1 MVITNHIRIKFN
13 TLLSGS
19 LIQNIRTERITKLI
33 DDNGS
38 DVVFSSS
45 IGRLIGM
52 FQSMPKVSYVY
63 VLHNSA
69 SGFVTCSRK
78 ETKSTQFEKSLESDV
93 EIWRESIGLNS
104 SADVLVSLAWT
115 TDDEKRKMIMFPEFL
130 GTDMT
135 FGLNK
140 ERRNL
145 VTFVGVDG
153 LNQSFIGC
161 RCWMPSKQTI
171 AYQWAV
177 DIALPMLIG
186 KSTSMRNRII
196 CSDKEKSLNDS
207 IKSSINRPNG
217 NFGMSKFRLDY
228 YHLVTQPINKMVG
241 AIARKSDLFLKKEK
255 VIRYWI
261 KSWFTDVKTKDEFS
275 LSYNQLENYLINNKH
290 ILGDFFES
298 AITGLMKSLL
308 SDIESFANHF
318 FLKSVTLGF
327 IGSSIVEG
335 MNQSIKYGAYAS
347 KPTMGIDKSSENQVR
362 SAETQALKSYIEVG
376 KSINKVKIFG
386 QGHQPQ
392 IF

>member
-1 MVITNHIRIKFN
+1 MSDNQSLLFFNCRMIRLLYLSCNKRRHYRGSTDVSFESGQLQASNTILGKEHQSSSIKGKSRSSNNQLANTNDKQRIQKRSNSRIAGQQNRSTSRLALDQRRTCSFTLKIACSYNNKNWFIYKVSDSSSLCHCNHLPISPKHLVTQKNLLSDEIKNEVESLIESGGTNMVITNHIRIKFN

-104 SADVLVSLAWT
+104 SADVSVSLAWT

-171 AYQWAV
+171 SYQWAV

-196 CSDKEKSLNDS
+196 CSDKEK
-207 IKSSINRPNG
+207 
-217 NFGMSKFRLDY
+217 
-228 YHLVTQPINKMVG
+228 
-241 AIARKSDLFLKKEK
+241 A
-255 VIRYWI
+255 
-261 KSWFTDVKTKDEFS
+261 
-275 LSYNQLENYLINNKH
+275 
-290 ILGDFFES
+290 
-298 AITGLMKSLL
+298 
-308 SDIESFANHF
+308 
-318 FLKSVTLGF
+318 
-327 IGSSIVEG
+327 
-335 MNQSIKYGAYAS
+335 
-347 KPTMGIDKSSENQVR
+347 
-362 SAETQALKSYIEVG
+362 
-376 KSINKVKIFG
+376 
-386 QGHQPQ
+386 
-392 IF
+392 